1 MDAMRSRF
9 GRRRDGRRVVKK
21 SIAALVWASC
31 LLAGIV
37 DPNPVVT
44 ARALAIVSGPN
55 VVFVL
60 SDDQRADTLA
70 EMPRI
75 QRALVKY
82 GVRFRRAHVVMPMCC
97 PARASILTGNFA
109 HTTGVWGNRGEH
121 GGYGAFDDSTTLATA
136 LQGAGYRTGLFGK
149 YLNGYGEDDNPTYV
163 PPGWDAWN
171 AILTHGKD
179 YYSYTLNEN
188 GLLHA
193 YGNTPEDYLT
203 DVLFTKASDFAGQAM
218 DDGQPFFAFIT
229 PTAPHAYAIPE
240 REYAHDYDRIA
251 PWRPDS
257 YNERDMSD
265 KPAYSSRMRPL
276 TVNESASIDRFRQ
289 RQYETLESVDEDTR
303 ALLNQI
309 RAAGQLEN
317 TVFIYT
323 SDNGYLWG
331 EHRMDG
337 KNLPYEEATRV
348 PLVIRYQGT
357 FPHSTNGELAT
368 NIDFAPTILELA
380 GAQMATDGVSLV
392 SYMKGEATFPRTRH
406 LIESMG
412 GPSIPPWCM
421 LQTGKTTFTHYATGE
436 EEYYNLEHD
445 PLQLTNTVREQARSK
460 LLKLRSQLRSMCT
473 PLPPGMAPW

>member
-1 MDAMRSRF
+1 MDATRSRF
-9 GRRRDGRRVVKK
+9 GRRRDGRRVVKR
-21 SIAALVWASC
+21 SIASLVWASC
-31 LLAGIV
+31 LLVGVV
-37 DPNPVVT
+37 DPNPIVT
-44 ARALAIVSGPN
+44 ARALPIIDVPN
-55 VVFVL
+55 VVFIL

-70 EMPRI
+70 EMPLI
-75 QRALVKY
+75 QHALVKY
-82 GVRFRRAHVVMPMCC
+82 GVRFRRAHVVTPMCC

-149 YLNGYGEDDNPTYV
+149 YLNGYGKGADPTYV

-171 AILTHGKD
+171 AILSRGKE
-179 YYSYTLNEN
+179 YYSYTLNED
-188 GLLHA
+188 GVPHT
-193 YGNTPEDYLT
+193 YGDAPEDYLT
-203 DVLFTKASDFAGQAM
+203 DVLFSKASEFAGRAM
-218 DDGQPFFAFIT
+218 EDGQPFFAFLT
-229 PTAPHAYAIPE
+229 PTAPHAYAVPE
-240 REYAHDYDRIA
+240 REYARDYDDLA

-265 KPAYSSRMRPL
+265 KPAFSSRMRSL
-276 TVNESASIDRFRQ
+276 TAGATANVDRFRQ
-289 RQYETLESVDEDTR
+289 RQYETLESVDEDTL
-303 ALLNQI
+303 ALVDQI

-331 EHRMDG
+331 EHRMIG

-357 FPHSTNGELAT
+357 FPHSTNGKLAT
-368 NIDFAPTILELA
+368 NIDLAPTILELA
-380 GAQMATDGVSLV
+380 GAQMDTDGVSLV
-392 SYMKGEATFPRTRH
+392 SYMQGTAAFPRTRH

-412 GPSIPPWCM
+412 GTFMPPWCM
-421 LQTGKTTFTHYATGE
+421 LQTERTTFTHYATGQ
-436 EEYYNLEHD
+436 EEYYNLEQD
-445 PLQLTNTVREQARSK
+445 PLQLTNTVREQDPSK
-460 LLKLRSQLRSMCT
+460 LRELRAQLRSMCS